1 MISAHKICYQIL
13 RDRQTDPHPRFV
25 MHLKDASLIALALLA
40 LILPA
45 SNACSGCD
53 DQTNDGPER
62 ADVRIGES
70 DASYGDAGSEGNSDS
85 GPASNGSADTLT
97 PSDTSEGD
105 TGHDSERD
113 TENGSERDAAD
124 GDSEPADTDDTKDGD
139 DGDASEKPDAP
150 DGGADG
156 TTRDSD
162 VAPSSDVGRDTFGA
176 DARSHDTEVDGGDT
190 GPTPPSGLSTRCS
203 NGPGWTLF
211 KFHWSQNSGSS
222 PRIDVWDA
230 SCTYSYATNSA
241 CNVRGVRSPN
251 FTNSSPKAILLTQS
265 KYLRVR
271 FSVQGINFS
280 DADVY
285 VQARSYSTTASTYF
299 RVYSPL
305 YGSRQ
310 GGLVDNDWVYD
321 WYHVPWTGYLQPGD
335 DPNLTAIEIYDKGGD
350 ELAVHAVELCIR

>member
-1 MISAHKICYQIL
+1 
-13 RDRQTDPHPRFV
+13 
-25 MHLKDASLIALALLA
+25 MHLKSATPIALALLA
-40 LILPA
+40 LVLTA
-45 SNACSGCD
+45 GNACSGCD
-53 DQTNDGPER
+53 DQANDGPER
-62 ADVRIGES
+62 ADVRFGES
-70 DASYGDAGSEGNSDS
+70 DASYGDAGSEGSSDS
-85 GPASNGSADTLT
+85 GPESNGSADTLS

-113 TENGSERDAAD
+113 TENGSERDAAN
-124 GDSEPADTDDTKDGD
+124 GDSDAADADEDD
-139 DGDASEKPDAP
+139 DGDASEKPDAD

-162 VAPSSDVGRDTFGA
+162 VAPSSDGGPDTSGA
-176 DARSHDTEVDGGDT
+176 DARSHDTGVDGGDT

-211 KFHWSQNSGSS
+211 KFHWSQHSGSS

-230 SCTYSYATNSA
+230 SCTYSYAPNSA

-251 FTNSSPKAILLTQS
+251 FTSSSPKAILLTQS

-321 WYHVPWTGYLQPGD
+321 WYHVPWTGYLNPGD

-350 ELAVHAVELCIR
+350 ELAVHAVELCIQ